1 MLIFIS
7 LSNIKNLAFGHL
19 LPGWWLLGNKL
30 MAGARSLLITV
41 TVRKPEQTDS
51 HVTSLAFLRFRNVVF
66 EITATDVGVFE
77 VSGRFLGR
85 QIEKVEL
92 VFQVKV

>member
-1 MLIFIS
+1 MEVKSTWEPPAPVARLPQ
-7 LSNIKNLAFGHL
+7 LAAHAAL
-19 LPGWWLLGNKL
+19 NNQKPYTL
-30 MAGARSLLITV
+30 MCYIIYGVPPPT
-41 TVRKPEQTDS
+41 
-51 HVTSLAFLRFRNVVF
+51 HHRFRNVVF

-92 VFQVKV
+92 VFQVRATILM